1 MRVLP
6 LILFGLVCA
15 GCSPGTPD
23 KPPAAAP
30 ANDLARDLG
39 RETIVQANAGEL
51 TEGYCLG
58 VTTVLAP
65 MIVQAVGPDSAV
77 FKDAMTYLE
86 RREASLLAA
95 KGVQG
100 LDELEAADPALVGEI
115 DRGTRWAFAQ
125 VASSAGIVQA
135 LTGPEREKMGANL
148 KSGAPPFD
156 TWAQCRKT
164 YPAGG

>member
-15 GCSPGTPD
+15 GCSPGTSG
-23 KPPAAAP
+23 KPPAAADATDP
-30 ANDLARDLG
+30 G
-39 RETIVQANAGEL
+39 RTAVIEANAGKL

-58 VTTVLAP
+58 VATGLAP
-65 MIVQAVGPDSAV
+65 MIAQAVGPDSAV
-77 FKDAMTYLE
+77 FRDAMTYLE

-95 KGVQG
+95 KGVQA
-100 LDELEAADPALVGEI
+100 LEDLETADPAISSEI
-115 DRGTRWAFAQ
+115 ERGTRWAFAQ
-125 VASSAGIVQA
+125 VASSAGIVQS
-135 LTGPEREKMGANL
+135 LTGPEREKMGADL

-156 TWAQCRKT
+156 TWAQCRKA